1 MTRIVKP
8 RSSIQRYYEIL
19 FTLPHPILLLIPI
32 ILVYLLIYVLL
43 KSLDLLIIY
52 TIWSTLYYLLH
63 ILGFSFLKSPLL
75 IIKRILGLYLVVN
88 IYTFIIML
96 ITNLVFH
103 NTLLVVF
110 IGLMSMNIILL
121 PIYVGIHGFDKRTI
135 AIYLTVFLLT
145 SLVNT
150 IVSVNIRYFISSIPI
165 PLIGLSIMVFIN
177 RYRINNYGAVDLGAL
192 FLRNWLSGDK
202 SIEKV
207 FQKHGVKR
215 KIHTRIFYDDR
226 IAIIYPDI
234 HFGPF
239 RNTGSSMFPSMIREV
254 FSQRNMHP
262 IVLHGMGSHE
272 RNVVTSTEA
281 IQYVKYIYEKVAKD
295 EGIEILVGMPFKVK
309 YYDWEA
315 LVIPFSKAILTF
327 ISRPRKGIDD
337 LPYSIQEYALDKSS
351 EYNLPPL
358 ILIDSHNWEA
368 EDKIDQRSL
377 IGLVDKIVDE
387 LMNRQENYFE
397 PNIGLAIHEP
407 NDFLGII
414 DDMVF
419 LAINVGGRKIGILY
433 VPGNNMVPG
442 LRDKI
447 INVILNEGYDLS
459 EVLTNDEHRE
469 TGLFSDYVYTPVQ
482 YSQKLLDTIKEMA
495 NEALRT
501 TSKSNL
507 RCIFIERDLHLMGDL
522 AWKLLELLEEVFYK
536 SLILNILYIALTPI
550 VFIILLSI

>member
-1 MTRIVKP
+1 
-8 RSSIQRYYEIL
+8 
-19 FTLPHPILLLIPI
+19 
-32 ILVYLLIYVLL
+32 
-43 KSLDLLIIY
+43 
-52 TIWSTLYYLLH
+52 
-63 ILGFSFLKSPLL
+63 
-75 IIKRILGLYLVVN
+75 
-88 IYTFIIML
+88 ML

>member
-8 RSSIQRYYEIL
+8 RSSVQRYYEVL
-19 FTLPHPILLLIPI
+19 FTLPHPLLLLIST
-32 ILVYLLIYVLL
+32 ILIYLLIYIFL
-43 KSLDLLIIY
+43 KSMDLLIIY
-52 TIWSTLYYLLH
+52 ILWSILYYLVHL
-63 ILGFSFLKSPLL
+63 LGFSFLKSPLL
-75 IIKRILGLYLVVN
+75 IIKRILGLYLVIN
-88 IYTFIIML
+88 IYMFLVML
-96 ITNLVFH
+96 ISNIILH
-103 NTLLVVF
+103 DSLLVIF
-110 IGLMSMNIILL
+110 TGLMSMNIILL
-121 PIYVGIHGFDKRTI
+121 PIYAGIHEFNKRTI
-135 AIYLTVFLLT
+135 SIYLIVFLFT
-145 SLVNT
+145 TLVNT
-150 IVSVNIRYFISSIPI
+150 VVLANIRYFISSIPI
-165 PLIGLSIMVFIN
+165 LLIGLSIMLFIN
-177 RYRINNYGAVDLGAL
+177 RYRINNYGAIDLGAL

-207 FQKHGVKR
+207 FQKHGVNR
-215 KIHTRIFYDDR
+215 KIYTHIFYDDR

-254 FSQRNMHP
+254 FSQRNIHP

-272 RNVVTSTEA
+272 RNVVTSVEA
-281 IQYVKYIYEKVAKD
+281 MQYAKYIYEKVTKS
-295 EGIEILVGMPFKVK
+295 EGIEIFVGMPFRIK
-309 YYDWEA
+309 YHDWEA
-315 LVIPFSKAILTF
+315 LVIPFSKAILAF

-337 LPYSIQEYALDKSS
+337 LPYGIQEYALNKSS
-351 EYNLPPL
+351 EHNLPPL

-377 IGLVDKIVDE
+377 MGLVDKIIDE

-397 PNIGLAIHEP
+397 PNIGLAIHAP
-407 NDFLGII
+407 NGFLGII
-414 DDMVF
+414 DYMVF

-433 VPGNNMVPG
+433 IPGNNMVPG

-447 INVILNEGYDLS
+447 INVILNEGYDLA

-482 YSQKLLDTIKEMA
+482 YSQKLLDIVKKMA

-501 TSKSNL
+501 ISKSNL
-507 RCIFIERDLHLMGDL
+507 RYIFIERDLHLMGDL
-522 AWKLLELLEEVFYK
+522 AWKLLELLEKLFYK
-536 SLILNILYIALTPI
+536 SLLLNILYIALTPI